1 MKDPAVLFYISD
13 WLTGTA
19 GMDADCR
26 AWYLDLLLH
35 NYDKGSLPN
44 DIEKLAVLAGVK
56 YSEFK
61 RFEQVFEHVLKHKF
75 IQNDNG
81 CLIHPKADK
90 ILKGREVFKEKR
102 SEAGKLSYV
111 LRYYRENQ
119 KNKMTPEF
127 EKYLKENIDLNELD
141 IKNEQVL
148 KQVFKQILELY
159 ENENIND
166 IKNINIEF
174 DIFWNLYDKKVG
186 AKDKCLKKWNSLQDE
201 EREKIII
208 SLPEWKAKITDKQFQ
223 PFPETYLNQKRWND
237 EVIKIK
243 NQPTSKPL

>member
-90 ILKGREVFKEKR
+90 ILKGREIFKEKR
-102 SEAGKLSYV
+102 SDAGKLSYV
-111 LRYYRENQ
+111 LRYYRE
-119 KNKMTPEF
+119 KEKSKMNTEF
-127 EKYLKENIDLNELD
+127 EKYIKENINLNELD
-141 IKNEQVL
+141 IKNEQML
-148 KQVFKQILELY
+148 KQVFKQMFELY
-159 ENENIND
+159 ENENRNE
-166 IKNINIEF
+166 NINIDINKEDNSKIIPPKIEDVKNYCKERNNNVDPDKWF
-174 DIFWNLYDKKVG
+174 DFYTSKGWMVGKNKMKDWKAAVRTWEDKKNNRPQ
-186 AKDKCLKKWNSLQDE
+186 L
-201 EREKIII
+201 EKF
-208 SLPEWKAKITDKQFQ
+208 K
-223 PFPETYLNQKRWND
+223 
-237 EVIKIK
+237 
-243 NQPTSKPL
+243 